1 MTDFDLVPA
10 FALSFFF
17 EAAFVSVFGFSV
29 RVFPGAEQARTAKRI
44 GIKRNRFRFM
54 VETPC
59 EIAVKLFNFFYF

>member
-1 MTDFDLVPA
+1 MTDFDLAPV

-17 EAAFVSVFGFSV
+17 VVAFLSVFGFSAP
-29 RVFPGAEQARTAKRI
+29 VFLGAEQARNAKRI
-44 GIKRNRFRFM
+44 SMGRNIFRFM